1 MRVVN
6 RRAYY
11 DYHLLEKIEAGIELT
26 GPEVKSIKKGRI
38 KLEQAFVRIN
48 EGQIFLVNAHVSPY
62 EFAAQTDYDPS
73 RQRRLLLQKKQILAL
88 ETKARQKKLTLIPLS
103 CYTQGSWIKLE
114 IALAKGKKKF
124 EKKEVKKRRDIDRE
138 TEKELRG

>member
-1 MRVVN
+1 MKIVN
-6 RRAYY
+6 KRARY

-26 GPEVKSIKKGRI
+26 GPEVKSIKKGRM

-73 RQRRLLLQKKQILAL
+73 RQRRLLLQKKQISAL
-88 ETKARQKKLTLIPLS
+88 ETKMRQKKLTLLPVS
-103 CYTQGSWIKLE
+103 CYTKGPWIKLE

-124 EKKEVKKRRDIDRE
+124 EKKELKKRRDIDRE
-138 TEKELRG
+138 TERELRG